1 MTGDSAGT
9 NGSQYDVVVV
19 GAGNAA
25 LCAAIAAHER
35 GARTVVLE
43 KANEGERG
51 GNTFFTGG
59 GFRFPY
65 RGLDDIRALIPDL
78 SDEEAR
84 GIDVGSYTESDMRGD
99 LMRVTESLADP
110 DLVDQLVGRGYD
122 TVRWMRD
129 VAGIRWVL
137 MYGRQA
143 FRVEGILKFWGGM
156 IVEAVGAGHG
166 LSEALFD
173 SAKAQGIEVRYGTKA
188 QDLLL
193 DDRAAIRGIRVRT
206 DAGYEEIATSS
217 VVLASGG
224 FEANTEMRTR
234 YLGAGWEFAKVR
246 GTRHNTG
253 DGIRMALDAGAQS
266 YGHWSSAHA
275 VAWDLNA
282 PPTGNR
288 IVGDLYQKHSYPLGI
303 IVNINGERFVDEGAD
318 LRNYTYARYGR
329 EILKQPYR
337 VAFQL
342 FDQQTVSMLR
352 DEYRIREITKG
363 EGNTIGELADSLGI
377 DRAGLERTV
386 EAYNAACRPGRF
398 DPAARDGLTTV
409 GIEPP
414 KSNWALPLT
423 EPPFF
428 GVAVT
433 CGVTFT
439 FGGLRIEAKTANVL
453 DTEDRP
459 MPGLYAA
466 GELVGG
472 LFYHNYA
479 GGSGLMSGA
488 VFGRT
493 AGEAAAAYATRAV
506 ART

>member
-1 MTGDSAGT
+1 MA
-9 NGSQYDVVVV
+9 DVIVV

-25 LCAAIAAHER
+25 MCAAFAARER
-35 GARTVVLE
+35 GAEVVVVE
-43 KANEGERG
+43 KADREERG

-65 RGLDDIRALIPDL
+65 KGIEEIHALMPDL
-78 SDEEAR
+78 SEVELAK
-84 GIDVGSYTESDMRGD
+84 IEVGSYTEADMRSD
-99 LMRVTESLADP
+99 LMRVTESKADP
-110 DLVDQLVGRGYD
+110 AMVDHLVRQGYPTMQWMSEQLGQ
-122 TVRWMRD
+122 
-129 VAGIRWVL
+129 RWVL

-143 FRVEGILKFWGGM
+143 YEVEGKLRFWGGM
-156 IVEAVGAGHG
+156 ITEAVGGGEG
-166 LSEALFD
+166 LSEGQFTA
-173 SAKAQGIEVRYGTKA
+173 AERAGIEVRYGAKVTA
-188 QDLLL
+188 VLT
-193 DDRAAIRGIRVRT
+193 DRRLGHVNGVRIQTTEGI
-206 DAGYEEIATSS
+206 EELHAKS
-217 VVLASGG
+217 VVLAAGG
-224 FEANTEMRTR
+224 FEANVEMRTR

-253 DGIRMALDAGAQS
+253 EVIRQALEIGAQP
-266 YGHWSSAHA
+266 YGHWSSGHA

-288 IVGDLYQKHSYPLGI
+288 RVGDLYQKHSYPLGL
-303 IVNINGERFVDEGAD
+303 IVNINGDRFVDEGAD
-318 LRNYTYARYGR
+318 FRNYTYAKYGR
-329 EILKQPYR
+329 EILNQPFG

-363 EGNTIGELADSLGI
+363 EGDTIAELAEDLGI
-377 DRAGLERTV
+377 DEAGLVATV
-386 EAYNAACRPGRF
+386 EAYNAACQPGDF
-398 DPAARDGLTTV
+398 NPAELDGLRTE

-414 KSNWALPLT
+414 KSNWALPLDQ
-423 EPPFF
+423 PPYF

-439 FGGLRIEAKTANVL
+439 FGGLRIEAKTGQVL

-459 MPGLYAA
+459 MTGLYAA

-479 GGSGLMSGA
+479 GGTGLMSGS
-488 VFGRT
+488 VFGRS
-493 AGEAAAAYATRAV
+493 AGYGAAEAALNG
-506 ART
+506 